1 MARMTGDGSRGARP
15 LKGTGARACAGA
27 MLLALAALVA
37 SAAASPDAAATQAS
51 AGLRFDVPA
60 GPLVIVLQR
69 IASEAGVLVY
79 FDPALTRDLAS
90 EGLAGRYTVEHAFA
104 QVLARHGLEARQDM
118 PGSYQV
124 VPAWTPVA
132 NMLPLTRVEGA
143 TVGGDGFVPRFSLA
157 ATKTAT
163 PLIRVA
169 QSVSVVSQE
178 EMRARGARTV
188 PQALQYTPGVQVNNF
203 GSNEVRNDWLV
214 LRGFDAKLTGD
225 YRDGLS
231 QMPYDQIRARVP
243 AYALE
248 RIEVVRGPSASLY
261 GQVAP
266 GGIVNR
272 VTKRPTGV
280 TLREAAV
287 QAGSFDTRQAFLD
300 LGGAIDAQ
308 ASASYRL
315 TATARDAGTQDKYD
329 DGHRYRDDLAYV
341 APALRWADADTAIT
355 ILAHYQHDRTDGE
368 SRAFYP
374 TRTLVGDPAYDRN
387 DRDFASVG
395 YQFEHRLNSAWSL
408 RQNARYQAGDM
419 TLRNLYPLALA
430 ADGRTL
436 SRVQLAAQERAT
448 GVAVDTQLEGVI
460 EAAGMRHT
468 VLAGLDFRRLSGTQ
482 DYRQAMAPPL
492 DILHPIYNQPIAR
505 LGSDQRVLDVRQV
518 STQWGLYLQDQV
530 QAGDWTLTLGLRH
543 DRVADETVDRLAA
556 DSAST
561 RDSAVTWRA
570 GLSYEFAAGI
580 APYVSY
586 ATAFTPQPGTD
597 FDGASFSP
605 ATSDQIEAGIK
616 YQPANTQALYTV
628 AAFELNQR
636 NALTSDPDPAHAGF
650 SVQSGR
656 LRSRGVELEAKFSG
670 AGGWDLVAAY
680 TYNAVTHQ
688 SSNDGGQGKTPIVTP
703 RHMAALWIGHRF
715 SHGAL
720 SGWETGLGARYIG
733 TTYVDVANTMKN
745 RAATVFDASLAYD
758 AGDWRFSVD
767 AMNLFNQEAVVC
779 RNDRLNC
786 RYGVERTVLAAV
798 AYRY

>member
-1 MARMTGDGSRGARP
+1 MRGARP
-15 LKGTGARACAGA
+15 PRGTGVSACAAA
-27 MLLALAALVA
+27 MLLALAAQA
-37 SAAASPDAAATQAS
+37 APAAASMDDAATQAS
-51 AGLRFDVPA
+51 AGLQFDVPA
-60 GPLVIVLQR
+60 GPLVTVLQR

-90 EGLAGRYTVEHAFA
+90 EGLAGRYTVEHAFG
-104 QVLARHGLEARQDM
+104 QVLARHGLEARQDT
-118 PGSYQV
+118 PGSYQI

-132 NMLPLTRVEGA
+132 SMLPLTRVEGVA
-143 TVGGDGFVPRFSLA
+143 VGGDGFVPRVSMA

-231 QMPYDQIRARVP
+231 QMPYDQIRARMP

-248 RIEVVRGPSASLY
+248 RVEVVRGPSASLY

-280 TLREAAV
+280 LLREAAV

-300 LGGAIDAQ
+300 LGGTADAGG
-308 ASASYRL
+308 STSYRL

-329 DGHRYRDDLAYV
+329 DGQRYRDDLAYV

-374 TRTLVGDPAYDRN
+374 TRTLVGDPAYDLN
-387 DRDFASVG
+387 ERDFASVG
-395 YQFEHRLNSAWSL
+395 YLFEHRLNSAWSL
-408 RQNARYQAGDM
+408 RQNARYQTGDM

-448 GVAVDTQLEGVI
+448 GVAVDTQLEGVV

-492 DILHPIYNQPIAR
+492 DILNPVYDQPIAR

-518 STQWGLYLQDQV
+518 STQWGLYVQDQI
-530 QAGDWTLTLGLRH
+530 QAGDWTLTLGMRH
-543 DRVADETVDRLAA
+543 DRVNDETDDRLAA
-556 DSAST
+556 DSANT

-570 GLSYEFAAGI
+570 GLSYAFASGI
-580 APYVSY
+580 APYASY

-605 ATSDQIEAGIK
+605 AMSDQIEAGIK
-616 YQPANTQALYTV
+616 YQPANTQALYTL
-628 AAFELNQR
+628 AAFELKQR
-636 NALTSDPDPAHAGF
+636 NALTADPDPAHAGF

-670 AGGWDLVAAY
+670 ADGWDLVAAY

-703 RHMAALWIGHRF
+703 RHMAALWVGHRF

-745 RAATVFDASLAYD
+745 RAATVFDASVAYD